1 MSIFIGV
8 TLAIIIGGF
17 ATIIGFDRERGF
29 YPFLM
34 IVIAS
39 IYVLFSILDGTPKTM
54 YVELFVMFVFSA
66 VSIVG
71 FKKNA
76 WIIVGALVMHGLFD
90 AFHGDLIINQG
101 VPSWYRS
108 FCISYDIV
116 AAGYLAIRL
125 TYSGSQ
131 KKLRSTNLLSRD

>member
-8 TLAIIIGGF
+8 ILAIIIGML
-17 ATIIGFDRERGF
+17 ATVIGFDRERGF

-39 IYVLFSILDGTPKTM
+39 IYVLFSIMDGTPRTM
-54 YVELFVMFVFSA
+54 YVELIVMFVFSA

-76 WIIVGALVMHGLFD
+76 WIIVGALAMHGIFD
-90 AFHGDLIINQG
+90 AFHGDLIGNQG

-116 AAGYLAIRL
+116 AACYLAIRL
-125 TYSGSQ
+125 TYSGSRQ
-131 KKLRSTNLLSRD
+131 NQRKDERVPD